1 MKMPKVITATEVR
14 KNWFQTLKEVAQG
27 DPILITHKGGEPV
40 VMISLKRYN
49 ELQEENEQLKRSQN
63 ETSKKI

>member
-14 KNWFQTLKEVAQG
+14 KNWFQTLKEVASG

-49 ELQEENEQLKRSQN
+49 ELTSQLDDAKN
-63 ETSKKI
+63 ATSGK